1 MYLIMLIRGLFAD
14 RSLST
19 GPHALSAP
27 FDDEFLFTA

>member
-14 RSLST
+14 SGLST
-19 GPHALSAP
+19 DPHVLSAP